1 MRLRRQNT
9 DSMYGRHHLGAPR
22 YTEIQKQLGKALIKH
37 YEPPPELPHHLL
49 TLLIQL
55 NDKDNDKE

>member
-1 MRLRRQNT
+1 MGLRRHKPGST
-9 DSMYGRHHLGAPR
+9 HGRHHLGTPP
-22 YTEIQKQLGKALIKH
+22 YIEIQKQFGKALRKQ

-55 NDKDNDKE
+55 SDKDNE